1 MYDVLYVCL
10 DNEEVY
16 RIALPEKRELEELTH
31 SGELLM
37 TKNNV
42 THTDV
47 YL

>member
-1 MYDVLYVCL
+1 MYDLFNVCL

-16 RIALPEKRELEELTH
+16 RIAIPEKRELEESTH

-47 YL
+47 

>member
-1 MYDVLYVCL
+1 MMYYVCL

-16 RIALPEKRELEELTH
+16 KIAIPEKRELEELTH
-31 SGELLM
+31 SGGLLI
-37 TKNNV
+37 TKHNV